1 MQTGARLD
9 PSRLAALDD
18 ISHDAANSPESN
30 RDLICKREFSV
41 GDSMFHAVSCR
52 CYCACSIA
60 EFSLLRV
67 HRSYGLLR
75 PLLEFRTGE
84 IRKNPT
90 KIPTRTSDQ
99 QLRIVWE
106 YRRMTCP
113 PQVWDGVLRRLA
125 HELSPLALSA
135 WITPIHAEVNGL
147 VLRLSCPSAFHRDR
161 VRERFLTRIEELVS
175 EEADEPMQVA
185 LEVGAP
191 QRAFGPLVTAA
202 TAEDAHSVALTRR
215 AAPVVVRAPE
225 HRSRSIALAPEPQP
239 LRPRPDLPQHTFA
252 SFVVGPGNALARE
265 ACVAL
270 AQGRQLAMS
279 PLYLVA
285 PDGQGKTHLAAAVVA
300 EARENSS
307 ARVVSASGEQFTNE
321 LLAAIRANR
330 TAEFK
335 ARYRRDCDL
344 LVLEDIQF
352 VGGKRQTQLELLH
365 TLESLAQRGAR
376 VLLTA
381 ERLPKEIPD
390 LDPRLASRMASGLCA
405 EIEAPDTE
413 LRRAILRTKAAAG
426 GVRLPPGALERL
438 VSVPGSVRDLEAV
451 LIQLVASA
459 SLLKRAIDLDL
470 VESALRKMLPRLAAQ
485 GLDSE
490 RVVETVATAFQTTPT
505 ALASRTR
512 RRDVLV
518 PRQLA
523 MYLCTRYTDASMQ
536 RIGQLFGRNH
546 PSVANA
552 VRAVERGLLER
563 APLRYKV
570 EALIARLDT
579 LAGKPTKSA
588 KH

>member
-1 MQTGARLD
+1 
-9 PSRLAALDD
+9 
-18 ISHDAANSPESN
+18 
-30 RDLICKREFSV
+30 
-41 GDSMFHAVSCR
+41 
-52 CYCACSIA
+52 
-60 EFSLLRV
+60 
-67 HRSYGLLR
+67 
-75 PLLEFRTGE
+75 
-84 IRKNPT
+84 
-90 KIPTRTSDQ
+90 
-99 QLRIVWE
+99 
-106 YRRMTCP
+106 MTCP

-135 WITPIHAEVNGL
+135 WITPIRAEADGS

-161 VRERFLTRIEELVS
+161 VRERFVTRIEALVS
-175 EEADEPMQVA
+175 EEAGMPVQVELA
-185 LEVGAP
+185 IGTSLRVAP
-191 QRAFGPLVTAA
+191 PLMT
-202 TAEDAHSVALTRR
+202 SVAVGETHPASPTRTV
-215 AAPVVVRAPE
+215 APLAVRTTE
-225 HRSRSIALAPEPQP
+225 SRSRSIALAPEPAP
-239 LRPRPDLPQHTFA
+239 LPARPDLPQHTFA

-285 PDGQGKTHLAAAVVA
+285 PDGQGKTHLAAAVVE

-321 LLAAIRANR
+321 LLAAIRSNR

-344 LVLEDIQF
+344 LVLEDVQF
-352 VGGKRQTQLELLH
+352 VGGKRQTQMELLD

-381 ERLPKEIPD
+381 EKLPKEIPD

-405 EIEAPDTE
+405 EIETPDTE

-438 VSVPGSVRDLEAV
+438 VSVPGSIRDLEAV

-485 GLDSE
+485 GLDIE
-490 RVVETVATAFQTTPT
+490 RVVETVATAFQTTPA
-505 ALASRTR
+505 ALASRSR

-536 RIGQLFGRNH
+536 RIAQLFGRNH

-552 VRAVERGLLER
+552 VLAVERGLLER
-563 APLRYKV
+563 APLRYKI
-570 EALIARLDT
+570 EALVTRLDT
-579 LAGKPTKSA
+579 LAGKPAKSTKR
-588 KH
+588 

>member
-1 MQTGARLD
+1 
-9 PSRLAALDD
+9 
-18 ISHDAANSPESN
+18 
-30 RDLICKREFSV
+30 
-41 GDSMFHAVSCR
+41 
-52 CYCACSIA
+52 
-60 EFSLLRV
+60 
-67 HRSYGLLR
+67 
-75 PLLEFRTGE
+75 
-84 IRKNPT
+84 
-90 KIPTRTSDQ
+90 
-99 QLRIVWE
+99 
-106 YRRMTCP
+106 MTCP

-135 WITPIHAEVNGL
+135 WITPIRADANGL

-161 VRERFLTRIEELVS
+161 VRERFLTRIEELVC
-175 EEADEPMQVA
+175 EGAAAPMQVA
-185 LEVGAP
+185 LEIGAP
-191 QRAFGPLVTAA
+191 QRAFEPLATAA
-202 TAEDAHSVALTRR
+202 VAEDAHAPAPAPARR
-215 AAPVVVRAPE
+215 MTPVVVRPLE
-225 HRSRSIALAPEPQP
+225 HPSRSIALAPEPQP
-239 LRPRPDLPQHTFA
+239 LPARPDLPQHTFA

-285 PDGQGKTHLAAAVVA
+285 PDGQGKTHLAAAVVG
-300 EARENSS
+300 EAREHSS
-307 ARVVSASGEQFTNE
+307 ARVVFASGEQFTND
-321 LLAAIRANR
+321 LLAAIRSNR

-405 EIEAPDTE
+405 EIEPPDAE
-413 LRRAILRTKAAAG
+413 LRRAILRAKAAAG
-426 GVRLPPGALERL
+426 GVRLPPGAIERL
-438 VSVPGSVRDLEAV
+438 IAVPGSVRDLEAV

-459 SLLKRAIDLDL
+459 SLLKRAIDLAL

-485 GLDSE
+485 GLDAE
-490 RVVETVATAFQTTPT
+490 RVVETVATAFQTTPA

-512 RRDVLV
+512 RREVLV
-518 PRQLA
+518 PRQIA
-523 MYLCTRYTDASMQ
+523 MYLCTRYTDASLQ
-536 RIGQLFGRNH
+536 RIAQLFGRNH
-546 PSVANA
+546 PSVANS
-552 VRAVERGLLER
+552 VHAVERGLLER
-563 APLRYKV
+563 APLRYKI

-579 LAGKPTKSA
+579 LAGKPAKSA

>member
-1 MQTGARLD
+1 
-9 PSRLAALDD
+9 
-18 ISHDAANSPESN
+18 
-30 RDLICKREFSV
+30 
-41 GDSMFHAVSCR
+41 
-52 CYCACSIA
+52 
-60 EFSLLRV
+60 
-67 HRSYGLLR
+67 
-75 PLLEFRTGE
+75 
-84 IRKNPT
+84 
-90 KIPTRTSDQ
+90 
-99 QLRIVWE
+99 
-106 YRRMTCP
+106 MTCP

-135 WITPIHAEVNGL
+135 WITPIHAEVDGS

-161 VRERFLTRIEELVS
+161 VRERFLTRIEALVS
-175 EEADEPMQVA
+175 DDASVAMQVV
-185 LEVGAP
+185 LELGAP
-191 QRAFGPLVTAA
+191 L
-202 TAEDAHSVALTRR
+202 R
-215 AAPVVVRAPE
+215 AAPPLATSSIANDTHSVVPTRSMMPAVVRPSE
-225 HRSRSIALAPEPQP
+225 PRTRSIALAPEPAP
-239 LRPRPDLPQHTFA
+239 LPPRPDLPQHTFA

-285 PDGQGKTHLAAAVVA
+285 PDGQGKTHLAAAVVG
-300 EARENSS
+300 EAREHSA
-307 ARVVSASGEQFTNE
+307 ARVVCASGEQFTNE

-344 LVLEDIQF
+344 LVLEDVHF

-381 ERLPKEIPD
+381 EKLPKEIPD

-413 LRRAILRTKAAAG
+413 LRRAILRSKAAAG

-438 VSVPGSVRDLEAV
+438 ASVPGSVRDLEAV

-485 GLDSE
+485 GLDIE
-490 RVVETVATAFQTTPT
+490 RVVETVATAFQTTPA

-523 MYLCTRYTDASMQ
+523 MYLCTRYTDASLQ
-536 RIGQLFGRNH
+536 RVAQLFGRNH

-563 APLRYKV
+563 APLRYKI

-579 LAGKPTKSA
+579 LAGKPEKLS
-588 KH
+588 KR

>member
-1 MQTGARLD
+1 
-9 PSRLAALDD
+9 
-18 ISHDAANSPESN
+18 
-30 RDLICKREFSV
+30 
-41 GDSMFHAVSCR
+41 
-52 CYCACSIA
+52 
-60 EFSLLRV
+60 
-67 HRSYGLLR
+67 
-75 PLLEFRTGE
+75 
-84 IRKNPT
+84 
-90 KIPTRTSDQ
+90 
-99 QLRIVWE
+99 
-106 YRRMTCP
+106 MTCP

-135 WITPIHAEVNGL
+135 WITPIRAEVDGS

-161 VRERFLTRIEELVS
+161 VRERFVTRIEALVS
-175 EEADEPMQVA
+175 EEAGKPVQVELAIGAA
-185 LEVGAP
+185 L
-191 QRAFGPLVTAA
+191 
-202 TAEDAHSVALTRR
+202 R
-215 AAPVVVRAPE
+215 AAPPLETSVAVGETHPASPTRTVAPLVVRTTEA
-225 HRSRSIALAPEPQP
+225 RSRSIALAPEPAP
-239 LRPRPDLPQHTFA
+239 LPARPDLPQHTFA

-285 PDGQGKTHLAAAVVA
+285 PDGQGKTHLAAAVVE

-307 ARVVSASGEQFTNE
+307 ARVVAASGEQFTNE
-321 LLAAIRANR
+321 LLAAIRSNR

-344 LVLEDIQF
+344 LVLEDVQF
-352 VGGKRQTQLELLH
+352 VGGKRQTQMELLH

-381 ERLPKEIPD
+381 EKLPKEIPD

-405 EIEAPDTE
+405 EIETPDTE

-438 VSVPGSVRDLEAV
+438 VSVPGSIRDLEAV

-485 GLDSE
+485 GLDIE
-490 RVVETVATAFQTTPT
+490 RVVETVATAFQTTPA
-505 ALASRTR
+505 ALASRSR

-536 RIGQLFGRNH
+536 RIAQLFGRNH

-552 VRAVERGLLER
+552 VLAVERGLLER
-563 APLRYKV
+563 APLRYKI
-570 EALIARLDT
+570 EALVTRLDT
-579 LAGKPTKSA
+579 LAGKPAKSTKR
-588 KH
+588 

>member
-1 MQTGARLD
+1 
-9 PSRLAALDD
+9 
-18 ISHDAANSPESN
+18 
-30 RDLICKREFSV
+30 
-41 GDSMFHAVSCR
+41 
-52 CYCACSIA
+52 
-60 EFSLLRV
+60 
-67 HRSYGLLR
+67 
-75 PLLEFRTGE
+75 
-84 IRKNPT
+84 
-90 KIPTRTSDQ
+90 
-99 QLRIVWE
+99 
-106 YRRMTCP
+106 MTCP

-135 WITPIHAEVNGL
+135 WITPIRAEVNGL

-175 EEADEPMQVA
+175 EAADKPIQVT
-185 LEVGAP
+185 LEIGAP
-191 QRAFGPLVTAA
+191 LRTSPPLVVAAA
-202 TAEDAHSVALTRR
+202 TVDAEDAVALTQC
-215 AAPVVVRAPE
+215 ATPVVVRPTE

-239 LRPRPDLPQHTFA
+239 LPLRPDLPQHTFA

-285 PDGQGKTHLAAAVVA
+285 PDGQGKTHLAAAVVG
-300 EARENSS
+300 EAREHSS

-413 LRRAILRTKAAAG
+413 LRRAILRAKAAAG

-438 VSVPGSVRDLEAV
+438 ISVPGSIRDLEAV

-459 SLLKRAIDLDL
+459 SLLKRSIDLEL

-485 GLDSE
+485 GLDIE
-490 RVVETVATAFQTTPT
+490 RVVETVATAFQTTQS

-536 RIGQLFGRNH
+536 RIAQLFGRNH
-546 PSVANA
+546 RSVANA
-552 VRAVERGLLER
+552 VHAVERGLLER

-570 EALIARLDT
+570 EALIARLDL
-579 LAGKPTKSA
+579 LAGKPSKSA
-588 KH
+588 KR